1 MDERERTG
9 DAVLS
14 IGDLAERTGVSTATL
29 RTWETR
35 FGFPEPVRRPGGHR
49 RYTER
54 HVAEIGVVL
63 RLRAQG
69 LGVHGA
75 IEQARATPTAPHQSV
90 VGALRATHPHLRSQP
105 LSKRTLL
112 ALTHA
117 MEDESAARAQRPVL
131 FATFQEVRFYEEAR
145 RRYTDL
151 ARTAERVVVLA
162 DFDRHGGVDEA
173 PVRVAVPPDSP
184 VRREWVL
191 VCQSATHQACLAG
204 WEVPGQAGVPDR
216 DRRFETVWSTAPD
229 VVLAAARACTDI
241 LAAVGDEEVRALAGE
256 LAQRWDDEPVRAAD
270 PQSVTGLLDRA
281 LHYLDA
287 R

>member
-1 MDERERTG
+1 MDDRERSS

-54 HVAEIGVVL
+54 HVAEINLVL

-69 LGVHGA
+69 LGVHA
-75 IEQARATPTAPHQSV
+75 AVEQARTTPTVPHHSV
-90 VGALRATHPHLRSQP
+90 VAALRATQPHVRSQP
-105 LSKRTLL
+105 LTKRTLL

-131 FATFQEVRFYEEAR
+131 FAAFQEARFYEAAR
-145 RRYTDL
+145 RRYDDL

-162 DFDRHGGVDEA
+162 DFEEHGSVAEA

-184 VRREWVL
+184 VGREWVL
-191 VCQSATHQACLAG
+191 VCQSATHQTCLAG
-204 WEVPGQAGVPDR
+204 WEVPGQVGVPDAH
-216 DRRFETVWSTAPD
+216 RRFETLWSTAPD

-241 LAAVGDEEVRALAGE
+241 LAAVGDDDLRGLAGE
-256 LAQRWDDEPVRAAD
+256 LARRWDEEPVRAPD
-270 PQSVTGLLDRA
+270 PQSVSGLLDRA

>member
-1 MDERERTG
+1 MDERERSG
-9 DAVLS
+9 AAVLS

-54 HVAEIGVVL
+54 HVTEIGVVL

-69 LGVHGA
+69 LGVHAA
-75 IEQARATPTAPHQSV
+75 IEQARATPTVPHHSV

-131 FATFQEVRFYEEAR
+131 FASFQEARFYEEAR
-145 RRYTDL
+145 RRYADL

-162 DFDRHGGVDEA
+162 DFDRHGSVDEA

-204 WEVPGQAGVPDR
+204 WEVPGQAGLPDG
-216 DRRFETVWSTAPD
+216 DRRFETVWSTTPD

-241 LAAVGDEEVRALAGE
+241 LAAVGDEDARALAGE
-256 LAQRWDDEPVRAAD
+256 LARRWDDEPVRAAD

-281 LHYLDA
+281 LRYLDA